1 MTNSTHLTSSGPASR
16 TTAPILSRARR
27 LRANVV
33 RAYGNRNSGRQRQ
46 RSTLEIIPVAIL
58 QRLRTAACARQT
70 VQKRGTRA
78 TAVSVVLFPSRGR
91 IRADEHQ
98 PPVVDQ
104 RLLLLTSGRTVL
116 PSVPANHVQRLETL
130 QFLGTTGPR
139 VWSASSSGTFFP
151 KRDVSRVIRRQW

>member
-1 MTNSTHLTSSGPASR
+1 MTNSTHLTSSGTASR
-16 TTAPILSRARR
+16 TTAPILSRAR

-33 RAYGNRNSGRQRQ
+33 RAYGNRNSSRQRQ
-46 RSTLEIIPVAIL
+46 RPTLEIIPVTIL

-104 RLLLLTSGRTVL
+104 RLLLLTSRRAVL
-116 PSVPANHVQRLETL
+116 PSVPTNHVQRLETL

-139 VWSASSSGTFFP
+139 V
-151 KRDVSRVIRRQW
+151 